1 MERFNLKILQ
11 RFWAIAKPYWL
22 GQEKWKALGLFAFLS
37 TLLIVATR
45 LFVRLN
51 REGGNLVS
59 SLADLDGERFWQT
72 VWVYLGLLA
81 IYVPLLTGYRYL
93 REKLGL
99 FWRKWLTNFYLERYF
114 DRRSFFDLLDRPDI
128 DNPDQRLSEDIRS
141 FTQDSL
147 FFVLVFVESL
157 LQIIAFSIVLW
168 NISHLLVYVLIVY
181 SFLGNTITIGF
192 LGKILV
198 RLNFEQLKKEANF
211 RFNLVRVREN
221 AESIAFYRGEEREI
235 DWAKSVFTDLYDNFN
250 RLIFWREWGLGLIAN
265 PYQLAIYIIPAI
277 AIGPSIL
284 AGELEVGKL
293 QESSG
298 AFLSIFFSLN
308 QIVTKFE
315 NLTKFTAGIDRLYT
329 FEMYLEQPRTERNN
343 LPENAT
349 TIEIIEDSRLQVD
362 RLTLQTPNYQ
372 RVLCRDLSLTVQPRQ
387 GVLVIGPSGCGKSSL
402 LRAIAGLWNAG
413 SGKITRPPLDEML
426 FLPQRPY
433 TIMGTLREQLLY
445 PRGDRDIR
453 NEELQDV
460 LQQVNLPDLDKRYG
474 GFEAIENW
482 SERLSLGEQQRISF
496 ARILLNRPNYV
507 ILDEAT
513 SALDTENEQRLYQKL
528 SSLQTTFISVGHRP
542 TLKQYHQWILE
553 LSENQEWTLAK
564 LGEL

>member
-1 MERFNLKILQ
+1 MERLNFKIFR

-22 GQEKWKALGLFAFLS
+22 GREKWKALGLLAFLS
-37 TLLIVATR
+37 ILLIVATR

-51 REGGNLVS
+51 REGGNFVS
-59 SLADLDGERFWQT
+59 ALADLDGERFWHT
-72 VWVYLGLLA
+72 VWIYLGLLA
-81 IYVPLLTGYRYL
+81 IYVPILTGYRYL

-99 FWRKWLTNFYLERYF
+99 FWRKWLTEFYLERYF

-168 NISHLLVYVLIVY
+168 NISHLLVYVLVAY
-181 SFLGNTITIGF
+181 SLIGNAITVGF
-192 LGKILV
+192 FGKILV

-221 AESIAFYRGEEREI
+221 AESIALYQGETREI
-235 DWAKSVFTDLYDNFN
+235 DSAKNIFMDLYHNFN
-250 RLIFWREWGLGLIAN
+250 RLILWRESGLGLVIY

-284 AGELEVGKL
+284 AGELEIGKL

-298 AFLSIFFSLN
+298 AFISIFNSLN

-315 NLTKFTAGIDRLYT
+315 DLTKFTAGIDRLYT
-329 FEMYLEQPRTERNN
+329 FEDYLAQPRRIRDS
-343 LPENAT
+343 LPETAT
-349 TIEIIEDSRLQVD
+349 TIDIIEDYCLQLD

-372 RVLCRDLSLTVQPRQ
+372 RVLCRDLSFALQPGQ
-387 GVLVIGPSGCGKSSL
+387 GMLVIGSSGCGKSSL

-413 SGKITRPPLDEML
+413 SGRIIRPPLEEML

-433 TIMGTLREQLLY
+433 MIMGTLREQLLY
-445 PRGDRDIR
+445 PRGDRNIE
-453 NEELQDV
+453 NEKLQDI
-460 LQQVNLPDLDKRYG
+460 LQQVNLPDLDQRYG
-474 GFEAIENW
+474 GFDAIENW
-482 SERLSLGEQQRISF
+482 SEHLSLGEQQRVSF

-513 SALDTENEQRLYQKL
+513 SALDIENEKRLYHNL
-528 SSLQTTFISVGHRP
+528 LASQTTFISVGHRP

-553 LSENQEWTLAK
+553 LSETQEWTISMNN
-564 LGEL
+564 EQ